1 MHKYLR
7 SIGFRNYGK
16 KEFDEWLY
24 GKALV
29 APDVVT
35 EALDMEG
42 NEILELRKEV
52 SAGMGICMRGFR
64 THEGR
69 FVMDYYFPYREA
81 VRKSN
86 ALETSVIPQTDR
98 NGLYGM
104 NDDTRLGLDL
114 VYYVQ
119 DMMKF
124 LKSDQSK
131 NSKVFFGGTSLMGL
145 SSGGK
150 IIMPVQKTDE
160 AIERTEKAKAKRS
173 ELLLAAREGDES
185 AYEAL
190 SVEEMD
196 TYNELAVRAVQEDVY
211 SIIDT
216 SFMPSGVEMD
226 KYMIVAEITGIH
238 RFLNKVSKQTVYV
251 FSLKCNQME
260 FDLTVN
266 EADLLGVPEVG
277 RRFKGDMWLQGKVNA

>member
-16 KEFDEWLY
+16 RDFDEWLY
-24 GKALV
+24 NTALV
-29 APDVVT
+29 NPDSIVD
-35 EALDMEG
+35 ALDMDG
-42 NEILELRKEV
+42 NEIIELRKEV
-52 SAGMGICMRGFR
+52 STGMGICMRGFR

-69 FVMDYYFPYREA
+69 FVMDYYFPYRDA
-81 VRKSN
+81 VRKAN

-114 VYYVQ
+114 VYYIQ

-124 LKSDQSK
+124 LKSDQRK
-131 NSKVFFGGTSLMGL
+131 NAKVFFGGTSLMGL

-150 IIMPVQKTDE
+150 IIMPVQKTNE
-160 AIERTEKAKAKRS
+160 FIERNEKAKAKRS
-173 ELLLAAREGDES
+173 ELLLAAREGDEN
-185 AYEAL
+185 AYEEL

-196 TYNELAVRAVQEDVY
+196 TYNELVARVGQEDVY

-226 KYMIVAEITGIH
+226 KYMIIAEITGIH
-238 RFLNKVSKQTVYV
+238 RFMNKTSKQIV
-251 FSLKCNQME
+251 FVLSLKSNQME
-260 FDLTVN
+260 FDLTIN

>member
-16 KEFDEWLY
+16 REFDEWLY
-24 GKALV
+24 SKALV
-29 APDVVT
+29 DPDIMAD
-35 EALDMEG
+35 ALDMDG
-42 NEILELRKEV
+42 NEIIELRKEV

-64 THEGR
+64 ARDGR

-81 VRKSN
+81 VRKAN

-98 NGLYGM
+98 NGLFGM
-104 NDDTRLGLDL
+104 NDDTRVGLDL

-119 DMMKF
+119 DMIRF
-124 LKSDQSK
+124 LKSDQSR

-150 IIMPVQKTDE
+150 IIMPVQKTAE
-160 AIERTEKAKAKRS
+160 AVERNERAKAKRS

-190 SVEEMD
+190 SIDEMD
-196 TYNELAVRAVQEDVY
+196 TYNALAGRVGQEDVY

-226 KYMIVAEITGIH
+226 KYMIIAEITGIH
-238 RFLNKVSKQTVYV
+238 RFLNKTSSQTVYV
-251 FSLKCNQME
+251 FSLKSNQME
-260 FDLTVN
+260 FDLTIN

>member
-16 KEFDEWLY
+16 REFDEWLY
-24 GKALV
+24 SKALV
-29 APDVVT
+29 DPDIMAD
-35 EALDMEG
+35 ALDMDG
-42 NEILELRKEV
+42 NEIIELRKEV

-64 THEGR
+64 ARDGR

-81 VRKSN
+81 VRKAN

-98 NGLYGM
+98 NGLFGM
-104 NDDTRLGLDL
+104 NDDTRVGLDL

-119 DMMKF
+119 DMIRF
-124 LKSDQSK
+124 LKSDQSR

-150 IIMPVQKTDE
+150 IIMPVQKTAE
-160 AIERTEKAKAKRS
+160 AIERNEKAKAKRS

-190 SVEEMD
+190 SIDEMD
-196 TYNELAVRAVQEDVY
+196 TYNALAGRVGQEDVY

-226 KYMIVAEITGIH
+226 KYMIIAEITGIH
-238 RFLNKVSKQTVYV
+238 RFLNKTSSQTVYV
-251 FSLKCNQME
+251 FSLKSNQME
-260 FDLTVN
+260 FDLTIN

>member
-16 KEFDEWLY
+16 REFDEWLY

-29 APDVVT
+29 NPDKMS

-42 NEILELRKEV
+42 NEIIELRKEV

-64 THEGR
+64 ARVGR
-69 FVMDYYFPYREA
+69 FVMDHYFPYREA
-81 VRKSN
+81 VRKAN

-98 NGLYGM
+98 NGLFGM

-119 DMMKF
+119 DMMRF
-124 LKSDQSK
+124 LKSDQSR

-150 IIMPVQKTDE
+150 IIMPVQKTAE

-190 SVEEMD
+190 SIDEMD
-196 TYNELAVRAVQEDVY
+196 TYNALAGRVGQEDVY

-226 KYMIVAEITGIH
+226 KYMIIAEITGIH
-238 RFLNKVSKQTVYV
+238 RFLNKTSSQTVYV
-251 FSLKCNQME
+251 FSLKSNQME
-260 FDLTVN
+260 FDLTIN

>member
-16 KEFDEWLY
+16 REFDEWLY
-24 GKALV
+24 SKALV
-29 APDVVT
+29 DPDIMAD
-35 EALDMEG
+35 ALDMEG
-42 NEILELRKEV
+42 NEIIELRKEV

-64 THEGR
+64 ARDGR

-81 VRKSN
+81 VRKAN

-124 LKSDQSK
+124 LKSDQSR

-160 AIERTEKAKAKRS
+160 AVERNERTKAKRS
-173 ELLLAAREGDES
+173 ELILAAREGDES

-196 TYNELAVRAVQEDVY
+196 TYNELAVRAGQEDVY

-226 KYMIVAEITGIH
+226 KYMVIAEITGIH
-238 RFLNKVSKQTVYV
+238 RFLNKTTKQIV
-251 FSLKCNQME
+251 FVLSLKSNQME
-260 FDLTVN
+260 FDLTIN

>member
-1 MHKYLR
+1 VHKYLR

-16 KEFDEWLY
+16 REFDEWLY

-29 APDVVT
+29 NPDNMS

-42 NEILELRKEV
+42 NEIIELRKEV

-64 THEGR
+64 SRDGR
-69 FVMDYYFPYREA
+69 FVMDHYFPYREA
-81 VRKSN
+81 VRKAN

-98 NGLYGM
+98 NGLFGM

-119 DMMKF
+119 DMMRF
-124 LKSDQSK
+124 LKSDQSR

-150 IIMPVQKTDE
+150 IIMPVQKTAE

-173 ELLLAAREGDES
+173 ELLLAARKGDES

-190 SVEEMD
+190 SIDEMD
-196 TYNELAVRAVQEDVY
+196 TYNALAGRVGQEDVY

-226 KYMIVAEITGIH
+226 KYMIIAEITGIH
-238 RFLNKVSKQTVYV
+238 RFLNKTSSQTVYV
-251 FSLKCNQME
+251 FSLKSNQME
-260 FDLTVN
+260 FDLTIN